1 MATVVN
7 KILLEISS
15 YVTAS
20 AIAFAIDFCLLAA
33 LVSFAGVPYLAAAAI
48 SFAAGTVFVYWASV
62 TRIFDFRRIGNP
74 PREFGIFLAIGAVG
88 LALNLG
94 VMHVA
99 VERVGLHYLAAK
111 IVAASL
117 TFGCNYALRRAVLFT
132 QYNRTSGR
140 DTRPESAP

>member
-1 MATVVN
+1 MTTVVN

-74 PREFGIFLAIGAVG
+74 PREFGIFLAIGIVRQFDDA
-88 LALNLG
+88 ALDEADL
-94 VMHVA
+94 
-99 VERVGLHYLAAK
+99 
-111 IVAASL
+111 SL
-117 TFGCNYALRRAVLFT
+117 VVLQALDVL
-132 QYNRTSGR
+132 Q
-140 DTRPESAP
+140 